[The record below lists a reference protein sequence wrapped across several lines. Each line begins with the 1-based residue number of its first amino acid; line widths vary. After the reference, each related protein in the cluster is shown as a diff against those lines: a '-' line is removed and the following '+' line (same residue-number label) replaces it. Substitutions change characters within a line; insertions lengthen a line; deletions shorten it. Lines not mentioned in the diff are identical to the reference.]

1 VPRGSAASVPR
12 PSEWF
17 LGAAYCVAGRR
28 GGVFAHAGTMSSSL
42 LLPEQLASSAPKI
55 ATTRIRIMTGGF
67 PEDAALLLLK
77 AGVSCLA
84 MSVQH
89 QDRTFSHAI
98 I

>member
-1 VPRGSAASVPR
+1 
-12 PSEWF
+12 
-17 LGAAYCVAGRR
+17 
-28 GGVFAHAGTMSSSL
+28 MSSSL

-89 QDRTFSHAI
+89 QDRTFSHHLRPAALRMASVSVSQT
-98 I
+98 